1 MSFGSHAAD
10 YKQNKLDLNRLLIPH
25 PEATY
30 FVKMQGNALCREGIF
45 DGDILAVDRTLL
57 PQPGRLAVIETDSE
71 FKVTRL
77 PGRSKEIKLWGMVS
91 AVIRKL
97 K

>member
-30 FVKMQGNALCREGIF
+30 FVKMQRA
-45 DGDILAVDRTLL
+45 AVCPELR
-57 PQPGRLAVIETDSE
+57 
-71 FKVTRL
+71 
-77 PGRSKEIKLWGMVS
+77 
-91 AVIRKL
+91 
-97 K
+97 